1 LRKNSGAI
9 NPIKDGREMAAIDIQ
24 NQDGPSA
31 RTVSALL
38 DEAAE
43 RIAAAGVENARADA
57 EVLVAEALGVK
68 PAELRVDGA
77 GEVPADVAAAIEA
90 SVRRRVDRE
99 PMAYVLGH
107 APFRDLEIAVDER
120 VLWPRRETELLV
132 EVAVK
137 LPEGARVHEVGTGSG
152 AIALSLISERPD
164 LRVTASDLSPE
175 AVEAARENA
184 ERLGLDLD
192 VSVGVG
198 LPDSLEDVDLV
209 IANLP
214 YVTDSTIFDRS
225 PEIQKEPRIAVTGDC
240 GEDGLGVIRGLIEET
255 PSGWRMALEHD
266 THHGPAM
273 RELLRDAT
281 TLQDYE
287 GDERVT
293 VGFAP

>member
-1 LRKNSGAI
+1 
-9 NPIKDGREMAAIDIQ
+9 M
-24 NQDGPSA
+24 SA
-31 RTVSALL
+31 VL
-38 DEAAE
+38 DDAAE

-57 EVLVAEALGVK
+57 EVLVADALGVA
-68 PAELRVDGA
+68 PGELSVESA
-77 GEVPADVAAAIEA
+77 GEIDTGVAAAIEERVA
-90 SVRRRVDRE
+90 RRVDRE
-99 PMAYVLGH
+99 PMAYILGR
-107 APFRDLEIAVDER
+107 APFRNLEIYVDER

-132 EVAVK
+132 EVGAK

-152 AIALSLISERPD
+152 AIALALISERPD
-164 LRVTASDLSPE
+164 LKVTASDLSPE

-184 ERLGLDLD
+184 ERLGLDFD
-192 VSVGVG
+192 VTVATGI
-198 LPDSLEDVDLV
+198 PDGLEDVDLV

-214 YVTDSTIFDRS
+214 YVTDETIFERS
-225 PEIQKEPRIAVTGDC
+225 PEIQREPRIAVTGDC
-240 GEDGLGVIRGLIEET
+240 GADGLGVIRGLIAET
-255 PSGWRMALEHD
+255 PSGWQLAMEHD